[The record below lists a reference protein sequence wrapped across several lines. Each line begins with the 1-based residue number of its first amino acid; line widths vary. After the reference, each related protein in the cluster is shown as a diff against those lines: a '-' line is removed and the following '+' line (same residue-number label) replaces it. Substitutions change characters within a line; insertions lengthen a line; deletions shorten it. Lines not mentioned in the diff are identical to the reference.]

1 MPLCLKQCPSVW
13 SSPPSTSPPAPAIC
27 TPIDPEGPTEYLTLS
42 GKPAEI
48 APLLLTSS
56 HAGLYNSLCLWA
68 FLIRLWFI
76 HLWQGLCLIN
86 HFIPR
91 MQQRTLDS
99 ERSADIC
106 WKTIHHQNN
115 FGCTNE
121 EASPPFF
128 TSSKEID
135 TKTASFKGVYKQKKV
150 LQDFSGT
157 PAWKEN
163 VTEDPASFLLL
174 SPSSS
179 LLSVCAPPS
188 CSPSLPLKPSSM

>member
-135 TKTASFKGVYKQKKV
+135 TKTTSFKGVYKQKKV
-150 LQDFSGT
+150 LQDFAGT

-163 VTEDPASFLLL
+163 VTEEPESFLLL
-174 SPSSS
+174 SPSLSF
-179 LLSVCAPPS
+179 LSVCAPPS